1 MKRIHGPS
9 WTSTNPT
16 SSMFSLYS
24 TSPVGVFGSMIKKTD
39 VEGILRLD
47 CNVTDFYVERPYPVY
62 LYYNPYD
69 VEKTV
74 TYQTSEKADIF
85 DIISKTFLSKGVAGE
100 GQIPIPPKGAVVV
113 YELPSGTIL
122 KYEEGKIIAD
132 GRYTILN

>member
-1 MKRIHGPS
+1 
-9 WTSTNPT
+9 
-16 SSMFSLYS
+16 
-24 TSPVGVFGSMIKKTD
+24 MIKNTD

-47 CNVTDFYVERPYPVY
+47 CNVTDFYSERPYPVY

-100 GQIPIPPKGAVVV
+100 GQIHIPPKGAVVV

-132 GRYTILN
+132 GKYTILN